1 MGDKEAAW
9 VCEALGDFLGFES
22 GKMQPVPRGET
33 GAGRADAFQAIMD
46 ASRGQGLFMPVH
58 SGCVYGN
65 KQDQAR
71 GFMVKPPQD
80 RSSELTPDKV
90 ELNRKLGILHVSS
103 GEWDASY
110 TRKQAEVGTCTH
122 RTCVLTS
129 PLSTP

>member
-80 RSSELTPDKV
+80 RWAKDMAAPQPWFGQSLVIIIMGSFSLLQKY
-90 ELNRKLGILHVSS
+90 RS
-103 GEWDASY
+103 
-110 TRKQAEVGTCTH
+110 
-122 RTCVLTS
+122 
-129 PLSTP
+129 